1 MPVITV
7 VLYYGEK
14 DWDAATSL
22 HGILNIPM
30 EMVSY
35 VNDYRMLLVEAR
47 QNDLYFHNG
56 NNRDLFNLFKILLDQ
71 NNSIRDKKEKAIE
84 YTKEHEVSDTILKT
98 VAGAASCKIDFDTL
112 NQEGGNSMWSVFEET
127 AREGKAEGKAEG
139 IIDTCYDL
147 GVSDEDILKRLQM
160 KLDISLQ
167 VAQEYL
173 RVFGKKTV

>member
-1 MPVITV
+1 
-7 VLYYGEK
+7 
-14 DWDAATSL
+14 
-22 HGILNIPM
+22 
-30 EMVSY
+30 
-35 VNDYRMLLVEAR
+35 
-47 QNDLYFHNG
+47 
-56 NNRDLFNLFKILLDQ
+56 
-71 NNSIRDKKEKAIE
+71 
-84 YTKEHEVSDTILKT
+84 
-98 VAGAASCKIDFDTL
+98 
-112 NQEGGNSMWSVFEET
+112 MWSVFEET